1 MIRTREEVEEQF
13 EKYKKMIE
21 EGYLVKEIAAAFNTN
36 ESNVYN
42 TFTMMGY
49 KIKKPAEENLVYAD
63 NSVKLEK
70 VVIGGKRYTDITP
83 IFSPR

>member
-13 EKYKKMIE
+13 EKYKKMYE
-21 EGYLVKEIAAAFNTN
+21 EGYLVKEIAFAFNTN
-36 ESNVYN
+36 QANVYN
-42 TFTMMGY
+42 TFNMMGY
-49 KIKKPAEENLVYAD
+49 SIKKPVVEKLVYAD

-70 VVIGGKRYTDITP
+70 VVINGKRYTDITP